1 MRKWFAV
8 MKGLK
13 FGKKALKLLLLTITI
28 VMAVVLVASAWG
40 GRVSPVDSRILP
52 LVTLAMPL
60 IYIIN
65 IVILISWLVVLRWKY
80 SLISLAA
87 VILSWAPLSTVCPL
101 NIFPKT
107 YEADST
113 FRVMSFNVKNF
124 GKYDPSKHEPSKS
137 MRYILDQDADF
148 VLLQEGSHARD
159 FLKLSNI
166 RMMREELENK
176 YPYHSEGFRDFLILS
191 KYPYSI
197 APNTAVDK
205 NHSYYGGVFAMAFD
219 IDLPSGKQLRI
230 INLHMRSIGMSEE
243 DKTLYED
250 ITKGGVQ
257 VNNKSEL
264 GRIKHSLYDKL
275 RRAFESHAHEAME
288 VRSIIDNSPGNVI
301 LCGDFNESPSSYSY
315 CVIRGDDMSDTF
327 QDCGLGMTHTYNEY
341 RLYFKIDHIL
351 YRGDL
356 EAVDWKRDKAGD
368 SDHYP
373 QVATFV
379 WK

>member
-40 GRVSPVDSRILP
+40 GRVSPVDCRILP
-52 LVTLAMPL
+52 LVTLVMPL

-113 FRVMSFNVKNF
+113 FRVMSFNVAN
-124 GKYDPSKHEPSKS
+124 YNPRDCNPSNS

-176 YPYHSEGFRDFLILS
+176 YPYHSNGRRQLLLFS
-191 KYPYSI
+191 KYPYHVVPDSTFTNK
-197 APNTAVDK
+197 PN
-205 NHSYYGGVFAMAFD
+205 NGGIEYVKVFD
-219 IDLPSGKQLRI
+219 IEMPRGKQLRLVNI
-230 INLHMRSIGMSEE
+230 HLRSIKLKES
-243 DKTLYED
+243 DKELYVE
-250 ITKGGVQ
+250 ITKHGVN
-257 VNNKSEL
+257 VNENNEL
-264 GRIKHSLYDKL
+264 RRIKHSLYNKL
-275 RRAFESHAHEAME
+275 ERAFLIHSDE
-288 VRSIIDNSPGNVI
+288 VEVIRSIIDNSPGNVI

>member
-1 MRKWFAV
+1 

-13 FGKKALKLLLLTITI
+13 FGKKTLKVLLLIVTIA
-28 VMAVVLVASAWG
+28 MAVVLVVSAWG
-40 GRVSPVDSRILP
+40 GKVSPVDSRILP
-52 LVTLAMPL
+52 LLTLALPAL
-60 IYIIN
+60 LIIN

-80 SLISLAA
+80 SLITLVA
-87 VILSWAPLSTVCPL
+87 VLLSWSPLSTVCPL
-101 NIFPKT
+101 NIFPKS
-107 YEADST
+107 YETDST
-113 FRVMSFNVKNF
+113 FTVMSFNVKNF
-124 GKYDPSKHEPSKS
+124 GKFDPNNHEPSKS

-166 RMMREELENK
+166 KMMRDELENK
-176 YPYHSEGFRDFLILS
+176 YPYHSEGYRDFLILS

-197 APNTAVDK
+197 ASTKAIDK
-205 NHSYYGGVFAMAFD
+205 NHTYYGGVYAMAFD
-219 IDLPSGKQLRI
+219 IDFPTGKQLRI
-230 INLHMRSIGMSEE
+230 INLHMRSIGMSDE

-250 ITKGGVQ
+250 ITRGGVQ
-257 VNNKSEL
+257 VNDKSEL

-275 RRAFESHAHEAME
+275 RRAFESHAHEAVE

-301 LCGDFNESPSSYSY
+301 LCGDFNEPASSYSY
-315 CVIRGDDMSDTF
+315 RIIRGDDMNDTF
-327 QDCGLGMTHTYNEY
+327 QDCGLGMTYTYNEY

-351 YRGDL
+351 YKGDL
-356 EAVDWKRDKAGD
+356 KAVDWKRDKAGD